1 MDLSDPEGQMSEVSD
16 SDSVGVDYVQSNP
29 PTSCSLFVHCPYS
42 GRWAVSSACVS
53 VTDNG
58 SNESKTKTKQAG

>member
-1 MDLSDPEGQMSEVSD
+1 MDLSDPEGQLLEVSD

-42 GRWAVSSACVS
+42 GGWAVSSACV
-53 VTDNG
+53 
-58 SNESKTKTKQAG
+58 